1 MYCSMQEL
9 SDNSWDVTE
18 ISSESQPHTKRCVRT
33 VPQDTIL
40 EQMQRIFDERTRAVQ
55 LSTRLFG
62 ITLNITVCAVAVPV
76 TYDAVL
82 VWFYSLCI
90 MI

>member
-33 VPQDTIL
+33 VPQDTVL

-55 LSTRLFG
+55 LSTRLFE
-62 ITLNITVCAVAVPV
+62 ITLNITVCAVAH
-76 TYDAVL
+76 TMQY
-82 VWFYSLCI
+82 
-90 MI
+90 